1 MGIFFNSQMNS
12 NETMEQH
19 VNKLNIIVEEL
30 DAIRAKVPP
39 KVKVLIF
46 LMSIPNSYQL
56 LVMSLESYESTKLI
70 WEVVTTRLLNE
81 KFMTL

>member
-1 MGIFFNSQMNS
+1 MNS

-19 VNKLNIIVEEL
+19 VDKLNIMVEEL
-30 DAIRAKVPP
+30 DAIGAKVPL

-46 LMSIPNSYQL
+46 LMSLPNSYQL
-56 LVMSLESYESTKLI
+56 LIMSLESYESTKLI

-81 KFMTL
+81 EFMTL